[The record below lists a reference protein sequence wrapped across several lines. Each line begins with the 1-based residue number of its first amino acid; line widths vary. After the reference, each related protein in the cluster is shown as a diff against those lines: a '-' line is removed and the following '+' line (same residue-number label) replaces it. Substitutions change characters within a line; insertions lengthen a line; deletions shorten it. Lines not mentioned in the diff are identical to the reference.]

1 MAEPLVRI
9 EAVTRRFPPD
19 VVAVAEVSA
28 QVLAGDRIALQGVSG
43 SGKSSLLAL
52 IAGLDRP
59 DAGRI
64 TWPGMRNE
72 ALRPGQIGI
81 AFQSASLVPSLN
93 LAENLTLPWLIA
105 DRAGDPSRAV
115 AEALALVGLAG
126 MEDRLPSELSG
137 GQALRAGVA
146 RALVTSP
153 RLLIADEP
161 TGQLDGETGRAL
173 IGALVEWADATSAA
187 LIVATH
193 DAAVAERMDRR
204 WHMAF
209 GRVTEARTGVPT

>member
-1 MAEPLVRI
+1 MTEPLVRL
-9 EAVTRRFPPD
+9 EAVSRRFPPE
-19 VVAVAEVSA
+19 VVAVDAVSAEVRP
-28 QVLAGDRIALQGVSG
+28 GDRIALQGVSG

-52 IAGLDRP
+52 ITGLDRP
-59 DAGRI
+59 SSGAVA
-64 TWPGMRNE
+64 WPTLDKA

-81 AFQSASLVPSLN
+81 AFQTASLMPSLN

-115 AEALALVGLAG
+115 AEALEMVGLAG
-126 MEDRLPSELSG
+126 MADRLPSELSG

-153 RLLIADEP
+153 CILVADEP

-173 IGALVEWADATSAA
+173 IGTLIEWAGEKGAA

-193 DAAVAERMDRR
+193 DPAVADRMDRH

-209 GRVTEARTGVPT
+209 GRMTETRQGGPA

>member
-1 MAEPLVRI
+1 MAEPIVRLD
-9 EAVTRRFPPD
+9 AVSRRFPPD
-19 VVAVAEVSA
+19 VVAVDAVSA
-28 QVLAGDRIALQGVSG
+28 AVRPGDRIAVQGVSG

-52 IAGLDRP
+52 ITGLDRP
-59 DAGRI
+59 DAGAV
-64 TWPGMRNE
+64 TWPGLDKA

-81 AFQSASLVPSLN
+81 AFQTASLMPALN

-105 DRAGDPSRAV
+105 GRAGDPSRAV
-115 AEALALVGLAG
+115 AEALELVGLSG
-126 MEDRLPSELSG
+126 MADRLPFELSG

-153 RLLIADEP
+153 RLLVADEP

-173 IGALVEWADATSAA
+173 IGALIAWADRTGAA

-193 DAAVAERMDRR
+193 DPAVAGQMERR
-204 WHMAF
+204 WQMAF
-209 GRVTEARTGVPT
+209 GRMTEMRQGVPA